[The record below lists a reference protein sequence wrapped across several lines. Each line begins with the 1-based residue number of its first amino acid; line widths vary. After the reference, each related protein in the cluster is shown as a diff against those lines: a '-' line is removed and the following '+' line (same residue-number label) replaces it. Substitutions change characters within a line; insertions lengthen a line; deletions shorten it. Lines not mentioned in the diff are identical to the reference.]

1 MTRRAIFCWAALA
14 PVPAVCTFRPTRGP
28 LNCLQLAY
36 GTMSVVKEIE
46 DVGATLAWCPSGR
59 PDKPLLAVGTKE
71 GSGGGFD
78 DYGGELSLHEFDVTD
93 ASRGSKVLASVKTKY
108 VPSCTTWRCSAGHYS
123 WCSRQLGR
131 ICSPAVT
138 NAWYIRVL
146 NFTGLALLR

>member
-1 MTRRAIFCWAALA
+1 M
-14 PVPAVCTFRPTRGP
+14 
-28 LNCLQLAY
+28 QLAY

-59 PDKPLLAVGTKE
+59 PEKPLLAVGTKE

-93 ASRGSKVLASVKTKY
+93 ASQGSKVLASVKTKY
-108 VPSCTTWRCSAGHYS
+108 VLACSTWRCSAVHYS
-123 WCSRQLGR
+123 WCRRLLAR

-138 NAWYIRVL
+138 HVWYTRVM
-146 NFTGLALLR
+146 NFPGLVSLR